1 MVKAEYIIAAYEDC
15 RKGKA
20 SSPDAIRFETYL
32 FENITDLVEK
42 INSRTYEPMPSIT
55 FVVSRPVYR
64 EVFAANFRDRVI
76 HHYIAL
82 RLEPL
87 FEGVF
92 SDRTYNCRCGK
103 GQLYGVRQLAADI
116 KECSE
121 NFTKP
126 CWYLKCDMKG
136 FFMSIPREELAD
148 KVDAFILDNYKGDDI
163 EDLRY
168 LSRVTI
174 MNDPT
179 KNCIKRSS
187 EETMAKVPLGKTL
200 RGAKKNHGL
209 PIGNLTSQHDANFW
223 LNDFDWML
231 EIILHIYYH
240 VRYVD
245 DMVLV
250 ARRKE
255 TLLRLMPMIRETLA
269 SLGLRLNEKKFY
281 FQHYS
286 KGVRFVGAI
295 IKRDRIYSVN
305 NTINNFRRSVRKL
318 NDAARNGDIEAIN
331 HAIQSVNSYLGI
343 FGYYNEYGMKRQI
356 IKDELDEEAW
366 KFFVIKGHYRSVQL
380 KKRYNIDMKYKNM
393 ANEILNHKTEERK
406 DIPTE
411 NEISKM
417 LDEGYELE
425 MYIIDGRI
433 HVECYPR
440 DS

>member
-92 SDRTYNCRCGK
+92 SDRTYNCRYCK

-136 FFMSIPREELAD
+136 FFMSIPREELAY

-240 VRYVD
+240 GRYVD
-245 DMVLV
+245 DFFLIHQDKQVL
-250 ARRKE
+250 
-255 TLLRLMPMIRETLA
+255 LA
-269 SLGLRLNEKKFY
+269 SVPKIRKYLANIGVTLHPRKIELQSVYKGIKFTGMVVKRNRIY
-281 FQHYS
+281 ASNRMVSNFKQLVHHMNTLPDNYTIEDLQHYVCS
-286 KGVRFVGAI
+286 I
-295 IKRDRIYSVN
+295 
-305 NTINNFRRSVRKL
+305 
-318 NDAARNGDIEAIN
+318 
-331 HAIQSVNSYLGI
+331 NSYLGL
-343 FGYYNEYGMKRQI
+343 MKHCDSYDIRKSIMLEMDLRFYQHI
-356 IKDELDEEAW
+356 Y
-366 KFFVIKGHYRSVQL
+366 IKGHYECVCIKNKYKRDVINRKKL
-380 KKRYNIDMKYKNM
+380 KKRNSKDFDFLMDNYYESDKKKNIG
-393 ANEILNHKTEERK
+393 
-406 DIPTE
+406 E
-411 NEISKM
+411 NT
-417 LDEGYELE
+417 DREGNQHTS
-425 MYIIDGRI
+425 R
-433 HVECYPR
+433 
-440 DS
+440 

>member
-32 FENITDLVEK
+32 FENITDLVER
-42 INSRTYEPMPSIT
+42 INSRTYEPLPSIT

-103 GQLYGVRQLAADI
+103 GQLYGVKQLAADI

-136 FFMSIPREELAD
+136 FFMSIPREELAN
-148 KVDAFILDNYKGDDI
+148 KVDAFIVDNYKGDDI

-187 EETMAKVPLGKTL
+187 EETMAKVPKGKTL

-231 EIILHIYYH
+231 EIILHPKKIELQSVYKGIKFTG
-240 VRYVD
+240 
-245 DMVLV
+245 MVV
-250 ARRKE
+250 
-255 TLLRLMPMIRETLA
+255 
-269 SLGLRLNEKKFY
+269 
-281 FQHYS
+281 
-286 KGVRFVGAI
+286 
-295 IKRDRIYSVN
+295 KRDRIYASNRMVSN
-305 NTINNFRRSVRKL
+305 FKQLVHHMNTLPDNYT
-318 NDAARNGDIEAIN
+318 IEDLQHYVCSI
-331 HAIQSVNSYLGI
+331 NSYLGL
-343 FGYYNEYGMKRQI
+343 MKHCDSYDIRKNI
-356 IKDELDEEAW
+356 MLEMDLRFYKHLY
-366 KFFVIKGHYRSVQL
+366 IKGHYECVRIKNKYKRDIINRKKL
-380 KKRYNIDMKYKNM
+380 KKRNGKDFDLLMDNYYGTDKKKNT
-393 ANEILNHKTEERK
+393 K
-406 DIPTE
+406 
-411 NEISKM
+411 
-417 LDEGYELE
+417 
-425 MYIIDGRI
+425 
-433 HVECYPR
+433 
-440 DS
+440 